1 MFPKR
6 MMIIGAVF
14 MAAAAALLVVAL
26 FMIGEEQEL
35 VKKAVPYEGGA
46 SAAVRQGELVIAGGK
61 VSEKNKVLIFHF
73 VDAAKENNDAGT
85 WLIMET
91 YRQPVIAD
99 LARGEIILNSET
111 VCTRPEGKNVVNT
124 NDRTPNNDPIRY
136 EGLRRGDPITAIGTL
151 TSLKPATLAVKHW
164 YSGSIADYKNSMVS
178 NRKSGYIGSA
188 LVFLLGAGLVVW
200 GWKKR

>member
-1 MFPKR
+1 

-85 WLIMET
+85 
-91 YRQPVIAD
+91 
-99 LARGEIILNSET
+99 
-111 VCTRPEGKNVVNT
+111 
-124 NDRTPNNDPIRY
+124 
-136 EGLRRGDPITAIGTL
+136 
-151 TSLKPATLAVKHW
+151 
-164 YSGSIADYKNSMVS
+164 
-178 NRKSGYIGSA
+178 
-188 LVFLLGAGLVVW
+188 
-200 GWKKR
+200 